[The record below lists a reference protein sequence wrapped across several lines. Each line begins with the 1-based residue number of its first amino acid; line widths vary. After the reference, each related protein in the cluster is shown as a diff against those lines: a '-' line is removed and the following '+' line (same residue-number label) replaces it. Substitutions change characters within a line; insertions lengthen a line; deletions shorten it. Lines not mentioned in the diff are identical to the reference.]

1 MKESTAQWV
10 SRAFGTN
17 KEDNA
22 TSVNNEIVC
31 DDLAKFVTTT
41 QSCQEALP
49 TAQDTDTGNVKL
61 GNLWSDQ
68 VEEFSEEE
76 GEIQDDDE

>member
-17 KEDNA
+17 NEDNA

-31 DDLAKFVTTT
+31 DDLARFVTTN
-41 QSCQEALP
+41 QSCQKVLP
-49 TAQDTDTGNVKL
+49 QAQDTDTGNVQLEKL
-61 GNLWSDQ
+61 WGNQ
-68 VEEFSEEE
+68 VDEFS
-76 GEIQDDDE
+76 